1 MVLTDEEIKFSL
13 SITISSK
20 LQAKRVNGKI
30 PMDAMGAKLHSQ
42 MHRLTQTS

>member
-1 MVLTDEEIKFSL
+1 MVLTDEGKKISL

-30 PMDAMGAKLHSQ
+30 PMDAMGTILHSQ
-42 MHRLTQTS
+42 MHRFTETS